1 MLEVVDQQDQVLLLQ
16 VVTAVQVAEVL
27 ENEVMVM
34 VLEVQVLYQML
45 LLIKVMMG
53 VMEIIHTALHMQQA
67 EAEAL
72 ELLVQTLQEIM
83 LETVEQELLLQ

>member
-1 MLEVVDQQDQVLLLQ
+1 MVPMEVQ
-16 VVTAVQVAEVL
+16 AAEVL
-27 ENEVMVM
+27 EYQVQVM
-34 VLEVQVLYQML
+34 VLEVLVMYQML
-45 LLIKVMMG
+45 LPIKVMMG

-72 ELLVQTLQEIM
+72 ELRVQTLQELM